1 MSDLDPGVTATET
14 TSVEA
19 PAASPTVETGSV
31 STSTESA
38 PPSEAAPLSLRDTI
52 RAKLDEATG
61 KAATAVPPKASGV
74 PAPAGAPVAP
84 NYPKEAVEHGRK
96 QAQAEFERK
105 YGWAAKVDPNEFQQ
119 IGSLARQLA
128 GNDLG
133 GFLRNVLGQ
142 LPANELQGLLREF
155 GATPARAEKP
165 ATEDPEPSLFVER
178 NGQLFYDPA
187 QQQKWRDWNERKTL
201 AKVNDLVKPLQD
213 RAAQSERA
221 ESEAAQQREAQQFLG
236 DTVTYLKTLPHFEAH
251 SKEIGVAYKTETDA
265 LFARAQQ
272 TGQIPTNDQIA
283 SAALRAYM
291 AVVPSKLESLG
302 EAKARQSLTAKAKA
316 SSASPNTSGRSQ
328 PSSPDKKG
336 EGGKALRDA
345 IAAKLAAS
353 R

>member
-1 MSDLDPGVTATET
+1 MSDLDTGVTATET

-19 PAASPTVETGSV
+19 PAASPTADTGSGTP
-31 STSTESA
+31 S
-38 PPSEAAPLSLRDTI
+38 SEATPTPPADALTLRDRIQT
-52 RAKLDEATG
+52 KLAEATG
-61 KAATAVPPKASGV
+61 KTATAATPKDSSV
-74 PAPAGAPVAP
+74 PAQAGTPLAPQ
-84 NYPKEAVEHGRK
+84 YPKDAVEHGRK

-105 YGWAAKVDPNEFQQ
+105 HGWAAKVDPNQFREV
-119 IGSLARQLA
+119 AQLA
-128 GNDLG
+128 NDLANNRG

-155 GATPARAEKP
+155 GAAPSRAETPAA
-165 ATEDPEPSLFVER
+165 EDPEPSLFVER

-187 QQQKWRDWNERKTL
+187 QQQKWRDWNERRTL

-221 ESEAAQQREAQQFLG
+221 ETEAAQQREAQQFLG
-236 DTVTYLKTLPHFEAH
+236 DTVTYLKGLPHFEAH
-251 SKEIGVAYKTETDA
+251 SKEIGVAYKAETDA

-272 TGQIPTNDQIA
+272 SGQIPTNDQIA

-316 SSASPNTSGRSQ
+316 SSASPNTSGRSM
-328 PSSPDKKG
+328 PTTPDKKG
-336 EGGKALRDA
+336 EGGKALREA